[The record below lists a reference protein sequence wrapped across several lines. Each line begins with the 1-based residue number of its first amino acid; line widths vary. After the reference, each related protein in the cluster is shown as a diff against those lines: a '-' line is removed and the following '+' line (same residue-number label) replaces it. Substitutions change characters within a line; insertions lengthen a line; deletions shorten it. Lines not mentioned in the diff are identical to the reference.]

1 MSSIHPRRGLWIVA
15 AACALT
21 AGPAVHTGKAGS
33 QNPQPPRERIRVG
46 VDLVTT
52 PVTVRD
58 HRGQF
63 LADLKLNEL
72 ELYEDGVRQTP
83 VTFSLSHGGRVFD
96 VARPPAQVLE
106 GLVLPASRPPNDAS
120 GRIFLI
126 FIDDQHLEA
135 SQTPRVRDLFARI
148 TKRLIH
154 SGDMFGI
161 VSTGPSSIQVDLTYD
176 RKRLDQ
182 AAKKIMGNGLTAADV
197 LAAPSGGDGPADVRH
212 RAHVAFST
220 AYDLMGNLARI
231 HDRSKAMIYVSN
243 GYDLN
248 PYSDAREKQEQER
261 AGDAEG
267 NPFRQQ
273 STFSDAD
280 LGLAALRADARG
292 RAGQRFD
299 LHDRPPR
306 LDRRT
311 RHQPARRHGL
321 VSEARVE
328 NPGHAA
334 GARRADWR
342 HTHREPQRF
351 RQGSR
356 LDRRRLERL
365 LHGRL
370 LLQQQRPVHAPAEDR
385 DQGDAARSRG
395 QASDRVPA
403 EAAAAIV
410 CAARRLATR

>member
-280 LGLAALRADARG
+280 LVSQLSELTRAAVRANVSIYTIDPRGLTAGPDISQPVDMVSYQKHVSKTQDTLRVLAEQTGGTPIVNRNDFDKALDLIDADSSDYYMVGYYSSNNDPSTRRRKIEIKVTRPG
-292 RAGQRFD
+292 VVVRHRTEYS
-299 LHDRPPR
+299 LKPPPR
-306 LDRRT
+306 
-311 RHQPARRHGL
+311 
-321 VSEARVE
+321 
-328 NPGHAA
+328 
-334 GARRADWR
+334 
-342 HTHREPQRF
+342 
-351 RQGSR
+351 
-356 LDRRRLERL
+356 
-365 LHGRL
+365 
-370 LLQQQRPVHAPAEDR
+370 
-385 DQGDAARSRG
+385 
-395 QASDRVPA
+395 
-403 EAAAAIV
+403 
-410 CAARRLATR
+410 